1 MHLLVGCDDLDYN
14 CYNIIMTDTQQSE
27 LKRNEKGHFAGGTPP
42 AGFNKHP
49 ENISP
54 GGWKKENTISYQYN
68 RFLNMT
74 PEQLKDYSKTPDN
87 ERTVAMDIAYSR
99 VLASRKS
106 LMDTKEITDRTEGKA
121 PQAID
126 LTSSD
131 GSMTPQVIIESVYAN
146 KPNFRP
152 DNTPAETAEV
162 ADDSSPESS

>member
-1 MHLLVGCDDLDYN
+1 MEQKRDAKGR
-14 CYNIIMTDTQQSE
+14 II
-27 LKRNEKGHFAGGTPP
+27 GGPPP

-68 RFLNMT
+68 RFMHMKEHELQQTVAN
-74 PEQLKDYSKTPDN
+74 EKQEKTW
-87 ERTVAMDIAYSR
+87 TVAMDIAFRR
-99 VLASRKS
+99 VVAAQKS
-106 LMDTKEITDRTEGKA
+106 LADVKEITDRTEGKS

-131 GSMTPQVIIESVYAN
+131 GSMTPTVIIEGIYAN

-152 DNTPAETAEV
+152 SNEAPEATSLAE
-162 ADDSSPESS
+162 DRSRESS

>member
-1 MHLLVGCDDLDYN
+1 MKANTVQMGQTRDD
-14 CYNIIMTDTQQSE
+14 
-27 LKRNEKGHFAGGTPP
+27 KGRITGGTPP

-74 PEQLKDYSKTPDN
+74 PTQLKEFAATPDN

-121 PQAID
+121 AQSID
-126 LTSSD
+126 LTT
-131 GSMTPQVIIESVYAN
+131 GGEPMTALVQFVEG
-146 KPNFRP
+146 
-152 DNTPAETAEV
+152 
-162 ADDSSPESS
+162 